1 LAVAAASGLPIRAP
15 ETTGRRVVG
24 GEPGASGP
32 SGDTRPDAYL
42 LVAAGNALCAP
53 TLEELTEIA
62 ECAVAAGDEIELVR
76 ARERFGWRLLRDEEC
91 VSFLRLLAARL
102 D

>member
-1 LAVAAASGLPIRAP
+1 M
-15 ETTGRRVVG
+15 
-24 GEPGASGP
+24 
-32 SGDTRPDAYL
+32 RPDAYL
-42 LVAAGNALCAP
+42 LVAAGNALYAP

-91 VSFLRLLAARL
+91 GSFLRLRAARL